1 MVSLENGRIT
11 DVNIVEQ
18 MEPDVADLMEKNVMD
33 GVEPSEEATGIEDL
47 LASAGDDEEQMSPD
61 DFVIRLDEATGR
73 EIRRL
78 KETPQD
84 FLDDAEANIQNIA
97 GLMMQT
103 LDMMIEMQKSGQQEV
118 VSEPRELETVL
129 SE

>member
-1 MVSLENGRIT
+1 
-11 DVNIVEQ
+11 
-18 MEPDVADLMEKNVMD
+18 MD
-33 GVEPSEEATGIEDL
+33 GVEPSEEAIGIEDL
-47 LASAGDDEEQMSPD
+47 LASAGDDEEEMSPD
-61 DFVIRLDEATGR
+61 DFVVRLDEATGR
-73 EIRRL
+73 TIRRL